1 MLYIYINLFGWRCAN
16 LAVAT
21 QSWRG
26 HRTWPI
32 SQRERKTYLHKFRTK
47 HLSMATAMGKHGKTY
62 GTIWESHYE
71 YLWMLISMANMNQSM
86 WNYVNICEHHE
97 NHRWTSQ
104 NPQTLVSILIP
115 LSLSLSMFW
124 WLFFF
129 GDLDLGMFKGSL
141 IQVALQ
147 SQSFI
152 SHKGRWQRRVPA
164 WFLENICKNTIE
176 HMCYSLRVAMVSS
189 S

>member
-115 LSLSLSMFW
+115 LSPSLSLCFDG
-124 WLFFF
+124 FFF
-129 GDLDLGMFKGSL
+129 WRFGPWHVQRLSDSSGSS
-141 IQVALQ
+141 IPKFHFSQRQVAKEGTCLV
-147 SQSFI
+147 SG
-152 SHKGRWQRRVPA
+152 K
-164 WFLENICKNTIE
+164 
-176 HMCYSLRVAMVSS
+176 HM
-189 S
+189 